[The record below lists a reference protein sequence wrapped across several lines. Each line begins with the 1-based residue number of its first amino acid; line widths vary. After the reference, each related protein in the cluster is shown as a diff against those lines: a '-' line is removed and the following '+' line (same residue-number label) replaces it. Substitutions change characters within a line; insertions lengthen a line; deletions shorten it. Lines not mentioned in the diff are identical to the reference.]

1 MDTSTLPAPRTAGEA
16 LAAGSLAPSPAVSSL
31 RVAAIDPPHAGCS
44 GVAVLTVQGLDE
56 HGSRVTAYLHVPEAL
71 LAQLADDL
79 RARP

>member
-16 LAAGSLAPSPAVSSL
+16 LAAGSLAPAPAVSAL
-31 RVAAIDPPHAGCS
+31 RVAAISPSHVGCS
-44 GVAVLTVQGLDE
+44 GMRVLIIDGLDE